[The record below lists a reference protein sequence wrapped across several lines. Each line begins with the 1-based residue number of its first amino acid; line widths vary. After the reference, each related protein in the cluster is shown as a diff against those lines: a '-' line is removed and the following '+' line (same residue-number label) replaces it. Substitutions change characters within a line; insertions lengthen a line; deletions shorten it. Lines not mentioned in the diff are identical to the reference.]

1 MWEDEGIARCAVW
14 LRGFSLGVDGWSRED
29 IVMAYVDSEAPL
41 KVLMAKVYRERRVW
55 GDPADPSG
63 QREGYPAFVEFMAQ
77 AEEGAVS
84 CFTAELTEVHVIEDE
99 DAKDATCQCI
109 QEGYLCVVP
118 VGYVETLVAAA
129 VKGDPN
135 TKKVN
140 LLIPPPSPVW
150 KVADSTA
157 GVQ

>member
-1 MWEDEGIARCAVW
+1 MGRY
-14 LRGFSLGVDGWSRED
+14 DGL
-29 IVMAYVDSEAPL
+29 A
-41 KVLMAKVYRERRVW
+41 
-55 GDPADPSG
+55 G

-84 CFTAELTEVHVIEDE
+84 YFTAALTEVHVIEDE
-99 DAKDATCQCI
+99 DAEDVTCQCI

-135 TKKVN
+135 MKKVN

-150 KVADSTA
+150 KVADSSVA
-157 GVQ
+157 FQ

>member
-1 MWEDEGIARCAVW
+1 M
-14 LRGFSLGVDGWSRED
+14 GFGWSG
-29 IVMAYVDSEAPL
+29 PL
-41 KVLMAKVYRERRVW
+41 WRVW
-55 GDPADPSG
+55 GDPAGPSG

-84 CFTAELTEVHVIEDE
+84 CFTAALTEVHVIEDE
-99 DAKDATCQCI
+99 DAEDVTCQCI

-118 VGYVETLVAAA
+118 VGYVETLAAAA

-135 TKKVN
+135 MKKVN

-150 KVADSTA
+150 KVADSSVA
-157 GVQ
+157 FQ

>member
-1 MWEDEGIARCAVW
+1 MWEDEGHCTICCLAPGV
-14 LRGFSLGVDGWSRED
+14 SSGVDGWSRGD

-55 GDPADPSG
+55 GDPAGPSG

-84 CFTAELTEVHVIEDE
+84 CFTAELTEVHVIEE
-99 DAKDATCQCI
+99 EGVKEMTCKCV

-118 VGYVETLVAAA
+118 VGYVETLLAAA
-129 VKGDPN
+129 AKGDPN
-135 TKKVN
+135 VKTVN
-140 LLIPPPSPVW
+140 LLVPPPSPVW
-150 KVADSTA
+150 RGADPAA

>member
-1 MWEDEGIARCAVW
+1 MKGIAGFAVW

-55 GDPADPSG
+55 GDPAGPSG

-77 AEEGAVS
+77 SEEGMVS
-84 CFTAELTEVHVIEDE
+84 CFTAELTEVHVIEE
-99 DAKDATCQCI
+99 EGVKEMTCKCV

-118 VGYVETLVAAA
+118 VGYVETLLAAA
-129 VKGDPN
+129 AKGDPN
-135 TKKVN
+135 VKTVN
-140 LLIPPPSPVW
+140 LLVPPPSPVW
-150 KVADSTA
+150 RGADPA
-157 GVQ
+157 VGVQ

>member
-1 MWEDEGIARCAVW
+1 
-14 LRGFSLGVDGWSRED
+14 
-29 IVMAYVDSEAPL
+29 
-41 KVLMAKVYRERRVW
+41 
-55 GDPADPSG
+55 
-63 QREGYPAFVEFMAQ
+63 MAQ
-77 AEEGAVS
+77 SEEGMVS
-84 CFTAELTEVHVIEDE
+84 CFTAELTEVHVIEE
-99 DAKDATCQCI
+99 EGVKEMTCKCV

-135 TKKVN
+135 MKKVN